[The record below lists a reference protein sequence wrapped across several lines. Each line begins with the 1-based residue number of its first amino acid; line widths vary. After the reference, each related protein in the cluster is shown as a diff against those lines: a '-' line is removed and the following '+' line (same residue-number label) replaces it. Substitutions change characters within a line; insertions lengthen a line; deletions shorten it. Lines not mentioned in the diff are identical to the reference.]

1 MLTVQEG
8 IIDLTLKFSDGAQL
22 PLHYFS
28 RDDYFIDT
36 SASNSK
42 MLDFTSYDTSED
54 EDEEF
59 SVHQVQQPIP
69 EGPRVHAIGQGQG
82 KLLEITLELG
92 VQCQDRTKKTH
103 PLAVGIVEGVVEFPE
118 DTQSDISVYPSA
130 RDLPGSRDTKGLG
143 SQRSGDAG
151 ICIEESTTSPLHLLI
166 FVSYIVTRCG
176 HIMFVFI

>member
-1 MLTVQEG
+1 MLTAQDG

-59 SVHQVQQPIP
+59 SVHQAQQPIP

-82 KLLEITLELG
+82 KLLEVTLELG

-130 RDLPGSRDTKGLG
+130 RDSPGNRDTKGLG
-143 SQRSGDAG
+143 SQRNGEAG
-151 ICIEESTTSPLHLLI
+151 IFIVESITSLLHLI
-166 FVSYIVTRCG
+166 TFVCYIVTCCRY
-176 HIMFVFI
+176 IMCLFV